1 MLGLAKRLK
10 AKILQSSTSEVY
22 GDPKVHPQR
31 EDYWGHV
38 NPIGLRS
45 CYDEGKRCAE
55 TLFFDYHRQHQLRI
69 KVARIFNTY
78 GPRMHPNDGRVI
90 SNFVVQALRN
100 EPITVYGDGSQTRSF
115 CFVDDLVDGLTR
127 LMESDDAFVGPVNL
141 GNPIEFTILEAAQK
155 IIAMIGSKS
164 QVVFK
169 PLPSDDPLQRQPNI
183 NLAREKLGWEPKIPL
198 EDGLKPTIHYFEQL
212 LGGST

>member
-1 MLGLAKRLK
+1 
-10 AKILQSSTSEVY
+10 
-22 GDPKVHPQR
+22 
-31 EDYWGHV
+31 
-38 NPIGLRS
+38 
-45 CYDEGKRCAE
+45 
-55 TLFFDYHRQHQLRI
+55 LRI